1 MYDNVFDDLDTTP
14 VDFHYSEPCDISPDP
29 PYDSYA
35 ATDPFTSLA
44 GYDGTCNSMPGW
56 NPSFNP
62 SSAPGCKI
70 NPMYNEPG
78 LGYGA
83 SYGSGARGASR
94 QIMCRQMTHESRLSL
109 YALASTGR
117 GALSIH
123 PFIAQT
129 HMPHSRAALLACFF
143 AFISTP
149 SHCTKPCTTCTGHPT
164 AVGGSSTDMPT
175 SMALAAATQ
184 LCGPAPKAPKPATAS
199 PGVCV
204 CARARAYA
212 CVCSTS
218 HTHPR
223 AHTHTLAHSLFSVS
237 PTGHILMMGHALLF
251 GAAVCFY
258 SFSVFLSCPPE
269 CV

>member
-1 MYDNVFDDLDTTP
+1 MWKSPQAGVYDNVFDDLDTTP

-117 GALSIH
+117 RALSFQ
-123 PFIAQT
+123 PYIAQK
-129 HMPHSRAALLACFF
+129 HMPHSSAALLASFS
-143 AFISTP
+143 AFIIHAIPLHQTLHHMHRP
-149 SHCTKPCTTCTGHPT
+149 PHGGGWKQHRHADVDG
-164 AVGGSSTDMPT
+164 VGCGNT
-175 SMALAAATQ
+175 SLRPHFQ
-184 LCGPAPKAPKPATAS
+184 GP
-199 PGVCV
+199 
-204 CARARAYA
+204 
-212 CVCSTS
+212 
-218 HTHPR
+218 
-223 AHTHTLAHSLFSVS
+223 
-237 PTGHILMMGHALLF
+237 
-251 GAAVCFY
+251 
-258 SFSVFLSCPPE
+258 
-269 CV
+269 